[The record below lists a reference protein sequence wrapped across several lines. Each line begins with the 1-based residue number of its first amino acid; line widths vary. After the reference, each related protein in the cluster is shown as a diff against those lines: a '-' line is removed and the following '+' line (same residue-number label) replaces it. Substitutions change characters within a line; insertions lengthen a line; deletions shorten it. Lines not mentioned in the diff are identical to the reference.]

1 MKIEEL
7 PELLLRMGEEIKSLR
22 GDLSVH
28 ADFNDSYYNYTESL
42 ISAAKEAAR
51 DVADH
56 SFGDATIITDEDV
69 YWEMTWSQ
77 DRHPDKPPIEIMFD
91 HGQALARLLAED
103 VLFTNSFYWE
113 KEWPEAARNKAG
125 LFVNCNDIFAW
136 ACSDAERL
144 PYDGIQSL
152 YDMWLEDKSWGPAK
166 WCAIQRNQKPQG
178 PVIDAMKKA
187 GVWDE
192 RMKALGNNT
201 LDAEIQARFA
211 SAKAQLN
218 GE

>member
-7 PELLLRMGEEIKSLR
+7 PELLLKLAKEIRQLR

-28 ADFNDSYYNYTESL
+28 ADYYNYTESL
-42 ISAAKEAAR
+42 ISSAKDAAKDLGDR
-51 DVADH
+51 
-56 SFGDATIITDEDV
+56 SFEDGTVITDDDV
-69 YWEMTWSQ
+69 YWEMTWPQ
-77 DRHPDKPPIEIMFD
+77 DRHPDKPPIEMIFD
-91 HGQALARLLAED
+91 HRDALARLLAEE
-103 VLFTNSFYWE
+103 VLFTNSFHWE

-144 PYDGIQSL
+144 PYEGIQSL
-152 YDMWLEDKSWGPAK
+152 YDMWLENKDWGPAK

-178 PVIDAMKKA
+178 PVIDAMKNA

-192 RMKALGNNT
+192 GMKALGDNT
-201 LDAEIQARFA
+201 LDKEVQALFA
-211 SAKAQLN
+211 SAKTQLN